1 MEAVAMNTNRD
12 LNYRLY
18 VQKLDG
24 FTRTT
29 FQNELRNYMVIRAGD
44 VEQVHR
50 NFAELRKDFWS
61 GKGQLSDDPLRNA
74 IYHFVTAIAVIGR
87 LCVDGGLGHDE
98 AYTLGDIYI
107 RRADR
112 CTSPDEIIDLFE
124 EMAAD
129 YAARMRALRKNN
141 VFSFHIRR
149 CIDYIYEHLHEKL
162 TVSELAEVTGLSPT
176 YLSKLF
182 LKETGATIKD
192 FVLRAKIETTK
203 NMLRYSDFTY
213 LEIALALGFSS
224 QSAFISVF
232 RKYCGM
238 TPKQYR
244 DAEGQHGLITSD
256 S

>member
-1 MEAVAMNTNRD
+1 MNTNRD

-18 VQKLDG
+18 MQKLDG
-24 FTRTT
+24 FTRTS
-29 FQNELRNYMVIRAGD
+29 FRSEFDHYMVIRAGD
-44 VEQVHR
+44 VERVRR
-50 NFAELRKDFWS
+50 NFKEFRKDFWS
-61 GKGQLSDDPLRNA
+61 GKGQLSDDPLRNS

-107 RRADR
+107 RRADK
-112 CTSPDEIIDLFE
+112 CTSPEEIVDLFE
-124 EMAAD
+124 EMAVD
-129 YAARMRALRKNN
+129 YALRMRDLRKYN
-141 VFSFHIRR
+141 VFSYHIRR

-162 TVSELAEVTGLSPT
+162 TVAELAEYTGLSKT

-182 LKETGATIKD
+182 QKETGTTIKD

-203 NMLRYSDFTY
+203 NMLRYSDFSY
-213 LEIALALGFSS
+213 LDISLALGFSS

-232 RKYCGM
+232 RRYCGM

-244 DAEGQHGLITSD
+244 DGEETKM
-256 S
+256 